1 MRIAPMRF
9 LRSIYGQVLIG
20 IALGIVVGVLAPD
33 FAVGLKILG
42 DMFINL
48 IKMVVGP
55 VIFCT
60 VVVGIAHVGDMKS
73 VGRMGLKTL
82 VYFEVSTTVAL
93 GAGLLFVNLLR
104 PGDGI
109 NATVESLD
117 AKSVATIAGKAHAQ
131 SVMEIIANIIPHS
144 AVDAFAKGDLLQ
156 VMFFSVL
163 VGMGLAAM
171 GPKGQ
176 FPLKVIHAFGDIL
189 MKVVGIIMHFAPI
202 GAFGAMAF
210 TIGKF
215 GLGILAQYGLLILS
229 LYLTFFVFIVL
240 FLGGVMRFYVGLSLW
255 KLFLYVREEM
265 FILLGTTSTE
275 SVLPRLMAKL
285 GGLSVEKGVTGLVM
299 PAGLSFNM
307 DGSCIYLTM
316 AIGFIAQAL
325 NIPLTWEQELGILAI
340 ALVTSKGVAGVAG
353 AILFVLAA
361 TLQASQ
367 LLPVAGIALIIGVDR
382 ILNELRCITNAIGNM
397 VATLVIARWEG
408 KIDLA
413 HARAVLD
420 GRIQPDLD
428 SLDEPDEALAEA
440 PVPTAPSP
448 ARHRAMAA
456 AIPAT

>member
-1 MRIAPMRF
+1 MRF
-9 LRSIYGQVLIG
+9 LRSIYGQVLLG
-20 IALGIVVGVLAPD
+20 IALGVLVGVLAPA
-33 FAVGLKILG
+33 FAVSLKILG

-48 IKMVVGP
+48 IKMIVGP

-73 VGRMGLKTL
+73 VGRMGLKTIA
-82 VYFEVSTTVAL
+82 YFEVSTTVAL

-109 NATVESLD
+109 NATLESLD
-117 AKSVATIAGKAHAQ
+117 AKSVAAIAGKAHAEG
-131 SVMEIIANIIPHS
+131 VMQIIANIIPHS
-144 AVDAFAKGDLLQ
+144 AVDAFAKGDLIQ

-163 VGMGLAAM
+163 VGVGVSAL
-171 GPKGQ
+171 GPRGQ
-176 FPLKVIHAFGDIL
+176 FPLKVVHAFGDVL
-189 MKVVGIIMHFAPI
+189 MKVVGIIMHFAPV

-215 GLGILAQYGLLILS
+215 GLGILAQYGMLIVS

-255 KLFLYVREEM
+255 KLFRYNSEEM
-265 FILLGTTSTE
+265 FILLGTTSSE

-285 GGLSVEKGVTGLVM
+285 GGLGVDKSVTGLVM

-316 AIGFIAQAL
+316 AVGFIAQAL
-325 NIPLTWEQELGILAI
+325 NVPLSWEQQLGILAI

-361 TLQASQ
+361 TLQASAVI
-367 LLPVAGIALIIGVDR
+367 PVAGIALIIGVDR
-382 ILNELRCITNAIGNM
+382 ILNELRAVTNAIGNM

-420 GRIQPDLD
+420 GQIQPDLET
-428 SLDEPDEALAEA
+428 LDEPDEVLEPIPVAAQGA
-440 PVPTAPSP
+440 RRPIAGPVPAVSV
-448 ARHRAMAA
+448 
-456 AIPAT
+456 

>member
-1 MRIAPMRF
+1 MRSSGSRF

-20 IALGIVVGVLAPD
+20 IALGIVVGVLAPE

-117 AKSVATIAGKAHAQ
+117 AKSAAAIAGKAHAQ

-176 FPLKVIHAFGDIL
+176 FPLKVIHSFGDIP
-189 MKVVGIIMHFAPI
+189 MKVVGIIMRFAPI
-202 GAFGAMAF
+202 GAMAF

-215 GLGILAQYGLLILS
+215 GLGILAQYGMLILS

-240 FLGGVMRFYVGLSLW
+240 FLGSVMRFYVGLSLW

-382 ILNELRCITNAIGNM
+382 ILNELRAITNAIGNM

-428 SLDEPDEALAEA
+428 SLDEPDEVIDE
-440 PVPTAPSP
+440 PVTLRAASKPVRHGPMP
-448 ARHRAMAA
+448 AVV
-456 AIPAT
+456 PAT

>member
-1 MRIAPMRF
+1 MRM

-20 IALGIVVGVLAPD
+20 IALGILVGVLFPK
-33 FAVGLKILG
+33 FAVDLKILG

-48 IKMVVGP
+48 IKMIVGP

-73 VGRMGLKTL
+73 VGRMGLKTIA
-82 VYFEVSTTVAL
+82 YFELSTTVAL
-93 GAGLLFVNLLR
+93 AAGLIFVNLLR
-104 PGDGI
+104 PGDGV
-109 NATVESLD
+109 NATIESLD
-117 AKSVATIAGKAHAQ
+117 AKSVAAIADKAHAQ

-144 AVDAFAKGDLLQ
+144 AIDAFAKGDLIQ

-163 VGMGLAAM
+163 VGMGLSLL

-176 FPLKVIHAFGDIL
+176 FPLKVVHAFGDVL
-189 MKVVGIIMHFAPI
+189 MKVVGIIMHFAPV

-215 GLGILAQYGLLILS
+215 GIGILAQYGLLIVS
-229 LYLTFFVFIVL
+229 LYLTFFVFIAV
-240 FLGGVMRFYVGLSLW
+240 FLGAVMRFYVGLSLW
-255 KLFLYVREEM
+255 KLFRYTSEEM

-285 GGLSVEKGVTGLVM
+285 GGLGIDKSVTGLVM

-367 LLPVAGIALIIGVDR
+367 LIPVAGIALIIGVDR

-397 VATLVIARWEG
+397 VATLVIAKWEG
-408 KIDLA
+408 KVDLA

-420 GRIQPDLD
+420 RRVEPDLD
-428 SLDEPDEALAEA
+428 TMNEPDEELDAS
-440 PVPTAPSP
+440 PGFPPHVP
-448 ARHRAMAA
+448 AA
-456 AIPAT
+456 AARPALPGAVQAA

>member
-1 MRIAPMRF
+1 MRLM
-9 LRSIYGQVLIG
+9 RSIYGQVLLG
-20 IALGIVVGVLAPD
+20 IALGIVVGVVAPQ
-33 FAVGLKILG
+33 FAVSCKVLG

-48 IKMVVGP
+48 IKMIVAP

-73 VGRMGLKTL
+73 VGRMGLKTIA
-82 VYFEVSTTVAL
+82 YFEIATTVAL
-93 GAGLLFVNLLR
+93 AAGLLFVNLLR

-109 NATVESLD
+109 NASVESLD
-117 AKSVATIAGKAHAQ
+117 AKLVAGIAGKAHAQ
-131 SVMEIIANIIPHS
+131 SPMEILANIIPHS
-144 AVDAFAKGDLLQ
+144 AVDAFAKGDLIQ

-163 VGMGLAAM
+163 VGMGLAAL

-176 FPLKVIHAFGDIL
+176 FPLKVVHAFGDVL
-189 MKVVGIIMHFAPI
+189 MKVVGLIMHFAPI

-215 GLGILAQYGLLILS
+215 GLGILAQYGMLIVS
-229 LYLTFFVFIVL
+229 LYLTFIVFIVF

-255 KLFLYVREEM
+255 KLFRYTREEM
-265 FILLGTTSTE
+265 FILLGTTSSE

-285 GGLSVEKGVTGLVM
+285 GGLGVDRSVTGLVM

-316 AIGFIAQAL
+316 AVGFIAQAL

-382 ILNELRCITNAIGNM
+382 ILNELRCVTNAVGNM
-397 VATLVIARWEG
+397 VATLVIARWEK

-420 GRIQPDLD
+420 GRITPDLD
-428 SLDEPDEALAEA
+428 TLDEEDAAEEIPA
-440 PVPTAPSP
+440 REPTAALRRPLP
-448 ARHRAMAA
+448 AAV
-456 AIPAT
+456 PAT

>member
-1 MRIAPMRF
+1 MRLM
-9 LRSIYGQVLIG
+9 RSIYGQVLLG
-20 IALGIVVGVLAPD
+20 IALGIVVGVVAPQ
-33 FAVGLKILG
+33 FAVSCKVLG

-48 IKMVVGP
+48 IKMIVAP

-73 VGRMGLKTL
+73 VGRMGLKTIA
-82 VYFEVSTTVAL
+82 YFEIATTVAL
-93 GAGLLFVNLLR
+93 AAGLLFVNLLR

-109 NATVESLD
+109 NASVESLD
-117 AKSVATIAGKAHAQ
+117 AKLVAGIAGKAHAQ
-131 SVMEIIANIIPHS
+131 SPMEIVANIIPHS
-144 AVDAFAKGDLLQ
+144 AVDAFAKGDLIQ

-163 VGMGLAAM
+163 VGMGLAAL

-176 FPLKVIHAFGDIL
+176 FPLKVVHAFGDVL
-189 MKVVGIIMHFAPI
+189 MKVVGLIMHVAPI

-215 GLGILAQYGLLILS
+215 GLGILAQYGMLIVS
-229 LYLTFFVFIVL
+229 LYLTFIVFIVF

-255 KLFLYVREEM
+255 KLFRYTREEM
-265 FILLGTTSTE
+265 FILLGTTSSE

-285 GGLSVEKGVTGLVM
+285 GGLGVDRSVTGLVM

-316 AIGFIAQAL
+316 AVGFIAQAL

-382 ILNELRCITNAIGNM
+382 ILNELRCVTNAVGNM
-397 VATLVIARWEG
+397 VATLVIARWEK

-420 GRIQPDLD
+420 GRITPDLD
-428 SLDEPDEALAEA
+428 TLDEEDAAEEVPA
-440 PVPTAPSP
+440 REPTAALRRPLPS
-448 ARHRAMAA
+448 AV
-456 AIPAT
+456 PAT